1 MTEKKN
7 EAAVFDSQV
16 YHSCRE
22 FTDGISQT
30 VNAQYGTGGNNQRL
44 VVAPEEAV
52 AIGNGQ
58 LNQIAMSDKANAL
71 DTMHDQQAI
80 LSYGL
85 DRASYNQGK
94 NAKFDIS
101 IEEEKIG
108 AQTAKG
114 PGAVLPKMQCT
125 VRRLTPVECERLQ
138 GYPSGWSDVPGAS
151 DSKRYKALGNSI
163 ALPFWEFLAKRFVQI
178 GNVESIGSLF
188 DGIAGFPL
196 VFHRAGAETKW
207 TSEIEPFCEAVV
219 KYHIDNGDL

>member
-30 VNAQYGTGGNNQRL
+30 VNAQYGTGGNNQPL